1 MNTNDYVEADKLC
14 ETIVK
19 DFDVLVEKE
28 SWLSKYK
35 SLYNRFNIQ
44 PAGLPAIADCH
55 YEGIKYEHI
64 SEFHTL
70 YFSIEKDSK

>member
-1 MNTNDYVEADKLC
+1 MNTNEYVEAEKLC

-19 DFDVLVEKE
+19 DFDAFVDRE

-44 PAGLPAIADCH
+44 SGGLPAIADCH
-55 YEGIKYEHI
+55 YGGIRYENI
-64 SEFHTL
+64 ATFH
-70 YFSIEKDSK
+70 SIYEKMKDFRP

>member
-19 DFDVLVEKE
+19 DFDVLVERE
-28 SWLSKYK
+28 SWLTRYK

-44 PAGLPAIADCH
+44 PEDYLQ
-55 YEGIKYEHI
+55 
-64 SEFHTL
+64 
-70 YFSIEKDSK
+70 

>member
-19 DFDVLVEKE
+19 DFDAFVDRE

-44 PAGLPAIADCH
+44 PGGLPAIADCH
-55 YEGIKYEHI
+55 CGGIRYENIATFHSIYEKM
-64 SEFHTL
+64 
-70 YFSIEKDSK
+70 KDE